1 MSTEIISIDG
11 PSGSGKTSVGK
22 LLASDLNCKF
32 ISSGLIYR
40 TITKGIIDL
49 LNTNTFF
56 QGLYSFSEI
65 YDAFVSNQ
73 FIVKILQLRDTGVL
87 IEYKDVENKRTHEH
101 LSSSKD
107 LYTAEITELTTNLS
121 KIVVIREAV
130 SLFLKEFVMENGLT
144 VIEGRDIGSVVF
156 KNAKLKIYI
165 DSPLDLRAKRRLDQ
179 SFNEEGL
186 TELIK
191 RDTQDINRENSPLV
205 VPDGSVILVNEKQ
218 SIEDLVEVI
227 KSEYETLKFS

>member
-121 KIVVIREAV
+121 KIVVIRYCL
-130 SLFLKEFVMENGLT
+130 SWMML
-144 VIEGRDIGSVVF
+144 
-156 KNAKLKIYI
+156 
-165 DSPLDLRAKRRLDQ
+165 SPICEVRVRR
-179 SFNEEGL
+179 N
-186 TELIK
+186 
-191 RDTQDINRENSPLV
+191 
-205 VPDGSVILVNEKQ
+205 
-218 SIEDLVEVI
+218 
-227 KSEYETLKFS
+227 